1 MNCPHPVA
9 FRQELTLRQMFRSSY
24 MFVYQ
29 SPWLPE
35 MMFQADDL
43 GVFQKLFHRKQT
55 GLVNKDTITD
65 DDIEVY
71 KYTFSQRGK
80 ILMNIYPL

>member
-1 MNCPHPVA
+1 
-9 FRQELTLRQMFRSSY
+9 
-24 MFVYQ
+24 
-29 SPWLPE
+29 
-35 MMFQADDL
+35 MFQADDL